1 MFCQSVHPSVC
12 PSICPSIYLFVP
24 QALNPSGM
32 GPHALAAEARTPQ
45 LRKTHAKVHQDR
57 ALFDILPVRQNK
69 LQQFVMEM
77 SKRHL
82 KQWDKQTYG
91 QIEVLDQR
99 VTEIKTHVLKK
110 KNIDSS
116 TTVVIVCLV
125 LFSLAAFTIT
135 YVDVFSLAQVVDV
148 KRKTLQLAL
157 QFSFHQSFCQL
168 CRKTDDTD
176 KCWRKS

>member
-1 MFCQSVHPSVC
+1 
-12 PSICPSIYLFVP
+12 
-24 QALNPSGM
+24 
-32 GPHALAAEARTPQ
+32 
-45 LRKTHAKVHQDR
+45 
-57 ALFDILPVRQNK
+57 
-69 LQQFVMEM
+69 MEM

-135 YVDVFSLAQVVDV
+135 YVDVFSLA
-148 KRKTLQLAL
+148 
-157 QFSFHQSFCQL
+157 
-168 CRKTDDTD
+168 
-176 KCWRKS
+176 